1 MLICDNLK
9 DNTFQFGDMIAGY
22 IEYQYNEKANIILK
36 KNKIEV
42 IEIINILI
50 IINYFDLFWC
60 VFEKYYHITRKSCM
74 FFEVE

>member
-1 MLICDNLK
+1 
-9 DNTFQFGDMIAGY
+9 MIAGY

-74 FFEVE
+74 FFEIE